1 MSPKIEVYKGKIL
14 KELCFGKLLSTSEL
28 SNRIQRSLPL
38 TIRVLDELVKE
49 GMIFEKGFAP
59 STGGRRPQVY
69 ALAPERMYAI
79 AIAMDQLTT
88 KIALV
93 DLENFKR
100 LNEKKISLPLKNNP
114 DSLEELIG
122 LIKNYLQEIPVP
134 AHKILGVGIGMP
146 GFIDLTTGVNYSF
159 FENNGKSIP
168 DRMQQELGLPIFLD
182 NDSSLIALAELKLG
196 GSKGKNNVMV
206 INLSWGIGLGMIVN
220 GSLFRGYNGFAGEFS
235 HIPLFNNNKLCDCG
249 KMGCLETEASMKV
262 LVSKVREGIESG
274 RVTSIKTLPE
284 DIDSAFELIIQAAI
298 RGDQLAVELISEI
311 ALIIG
316 KGIAIL
322 THIMNPEEIVLSGR
336 GAAAGKLLLPPIQQA
351 LNRYCIPRLTAHTQ
365 LRISD
370 LNKEAELYG
379 AAALVVEQFD
389 KRFRNNRSNPE
400 NYPFAA

>member
-1 MSPKIEVYKGKIL
+1 MASKFEVYRAQIL
-14 KELCFGKLLSTSEL
+14 KELCFGKLLSASEL

-69 ALAPERMYAI
+69 ALAPDRMYAI

-93 DLENFKR
+93 DLENFER
-100 LNEKKISLPLKNNP
+100 VNEKRISLPLKDNP
-114 DSLEELIG
+114 GSLGELIQ
-122 LIKNYLQEIPVP
+122 LIKNYMQEIPVP
-134 AHKILGVGIGMP
+134 AQKILGVGIGMP

-159 FENNGKSIP
+159 FDNDGKSIP
-168 DRMQQELGLPIFLD
+168 DRMQKELGLPVYLD

-196 GSKGKNNVMV
+196 GSKGKSNVMV

-262 LVSKVREGIESG
+262 LVNRVREGIESG
-274 RVTSIKTLPE
+274 RVTSIKKLPE
-284 DIDSAFELIIQAAI
+284 DVDAAFELIILAAT

-336 GAAAGKLLLPPIQQA
+336 GAAAGRLLLPPIQQA

-379 AAALVVEQFD
+379 AAALVVEQLD
-389 KRFRNNRSNPE
+389 KRSRNNRSNPK

>member
-1 MSPKIEVYKGKIL
+1 MASKFEVYRAQIL
-14 KELCFGKLLSTSEL
+14 KELCFGKLLSASEL

-93 DLENFKR
+93 DLENFKK
-100 LNEKKISLPLKNNP
+100 LNEKRISLTLKDNP
-114 DSLEELIG
+114 GSLEELIG
-122 LIKNYLQEIPVP
+122 LIKNYMQEIQVP
-134 AHKILGVGIGMP
+134 AQKILGVGIGMP

-168 DRMQQELGLPIFLD
+168 DRMQQELGLPVYLD

-262 LVSKVREGIESG
+262 LVNKVSEGIESG
-274 RVTSIKTLPE
+274 RVTSIKKLPE
-284 DIDSAFELIIQAAI
+284 DMDAAFELIIQAAT

-322 THIMNPEEIVLSGR
+322 THIMNPEEIVLSSR
-336 GAAAGKLLLPPIQQA
+336 GAAAGRLLLPPLQQA

-370 LNKEAELYG
+370 LNKEAELFG
-379 AAALVVEQFD
+379 AAALVVEQLD
-389 KRFRNNRSNPE
+389 KRFKHNRSNPE

>member
-14 KELCFGKLLSTSEL
+14 KELCFGKLLSASEL

-93 DLENFKR
+93 DLENFKK
-100 LNEKKISLPLKNNP
+100 LNEKRISLPLKDNP
-114 DSLEELIG
+114 ASLEELIG

-134 AHKILGVGIGMP
+134 ANKILGVGIGMP

-168 DRMQQELGLPIFLD
+168 DRMQQELGLPVYLD

-262 LVSKVREGIESG
+262 LVNRVREGIESG

-284 DIDSAFELIIQAAI
+284 DMDSAFELIIQAAI

-389 KRFRNNRSNPE
+389 KRFRSNRSNPE

>member
-14 KELCFGKLLSTSEL
+14 KELCFGKRMSASEL
-28 SNRIQRSLPL
+28 SLRIQRSLPV
-38 TIRVLDELVKE
+38 TMRVLDDLVKE

-69 ALAPERMYAI
+69 ALAPERMYAV
-79 AIAMDQLTT
+79 AIAMDQLIT

-93 DLENFKR
+93 DLENFER
-100 LNEKKISLPLKNNP
+100 LNEKRISLSLKNNP
-114 DSLEELIG
+114 DALKELISIISTY
-122 LIKNYLQEIPVP
+122 LNELTVPKN
-134 AHKILGVGIGMP
+134 KILGVGIGMP

-159 FENNGKSIP
+159 LDNNGKSIP
-168 DRMQQELGLPIFLD
+168 DRMQHELGLPVYMD

-262 LVSKVREGIESG
+262 LVQRVRNGIEAG
-274 RVTSIKTLPE
+274 RVTTIKSLPD
-284 DIDSAFELIIQAAI
+284 DIDAAFQMIIQAAL
-298 RGDQLAVELISEI
+298 RGDQLAVEIISEI
-311 ALIIG
+311 VHIIG
-316 KGIAIL
+316 KGVAIL
-322 THIMNPEEIVLSGR
+322 VHIMNPEEIVISGR
-336 GAAAGKLLLPPIQQA
+336 GAAAGRLLLPPIQQA

-365 LRISD
+365 LRISE
-370 LNKEAELYG
+370 LNKFAELYG
-379 AAALVVEQFD
+379 AAALVAEQLG
-389 KRFRNNRSNPE
+389 KQIRNNRTNPE